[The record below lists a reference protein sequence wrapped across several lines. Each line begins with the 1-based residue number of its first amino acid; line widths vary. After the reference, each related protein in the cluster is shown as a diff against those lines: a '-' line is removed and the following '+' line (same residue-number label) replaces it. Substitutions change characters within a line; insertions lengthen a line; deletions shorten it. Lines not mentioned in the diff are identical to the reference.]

1 MKEKINTYRLIQ
13 NCKRQQSQA
22 PDKGPHRKDVMSQ
35 MGLGFMI
42 AHEHLQSAFGKTRPQ
57 KKFS

>member
-1 MKEKINTYRLIQ
+1 MKEKNTYSWLYKPH
-13 NCKRQQSQA
+13 NWQQSKA

-42 AHEHLQSAFGKTRPQ
+42 ANEHLQSAFDKTIPQ
-57 KKFS
+57 KKFQ